1 MARPWGE
8 NWAIA
13 IRRLGELMKLQK
25 ETVGLAPAG
34 RPRKIG
40 LSKSPISK
48 PPTLKEA
55 GISKNMAHEARK
67 QAAKPAEKFEFT
79 YMSV

>member
-25 ETVGLAPAG
+25 ETVGLAGG
-34 RPRKIG
+34 RPP
-40 LSKSPISK
+40 KSSGKNPEVFK
-48 PPTLKEA
+48 PTLKEV
-55 GISKNMAHEARK
+55 GIPNDMAKEARH